1 MGKCPKC
8 KSQVKSKAVRCP
20 ICGAALNVPP
30 LNVPS
35 SSTGTLNADD
45 LARLASNPNASDS
58 QKPGGTLDP
67 AEFKGA
73 TIPPLDSGTIVDF
86 TAGTPVIG
94 ANDESESD
102 QRKTLSLP
110 EQGGESKGANKPSST
125 WIYGDDEKRGLSA
138 GKGESGSEGQ
148 LKRVWEAAI
157 GSSGK
162 DSKQSLRHERAE
174 ASDSVFRRVATR
186 QVADANSKESAA
198 ADYQIQNK
206 VGEGGMGIV
215 FSANQTAVNRIVAIK
230 SIRAD
235 KRENDT
241 ARKQFFYEAE
251 ITAELDHPNIPP
263 IYELGTTADGLLFY
277 SMKLIVGTEW
287 QKLLP
292 KKSREENLEIYNKI
306 ADAVAFAHSR
316 DVIHRDLKPDNVML
330 GTYGEVY
337 LTDWGLGIN
346 LTKRKSIDFGG
357 TPDFMS
363 PEMAA
368 NRPDKIGKA
377 SDIYLLG
384 GILFQVIT
392 GMPPHV
398 GRTPMDRLNA
408 AKRNE
413 IVPANTEDPLLDIA
427 MKAMSTEPADRYKSI
442 GELQAAIGQVRKHAE
457 SIALAE
463 RSAETARSAESSK
476 DYDRFTRAIFGFR
489 DAIDMWSDNKPAKAG
504 LQSARY
510 AYGQCAVAKG
520 DYDLAL
526 QTLDRKVEQES
537 KLYDKAT
544 KAKFAVEQREQRFK
558 TLRRVFITAILG
570 FLAISTALAAFASL
584 KWRGESIAK
593 LDAEDKTVK
602 AIKATDEAIKAKERE
617 ENEKMNA
624 LAAEKKAVDEQKK
637 AELETKRAVEA
648 EKAAVAAE
656 KVAKLAGDAEKIA
669 KENEKNEKDKAI
681 AAEKEAVKSAKEAR
695 LAEKDAK
702 QRAAQVQIGDAQSKT
717 ALARLQLEQFDVQG
731 ATKLLDEIKSMD
743 PSIFGDK
750 LPRFDAWPLHRVNLL
765 SNADLPKE
773 DLGGVVTAMDFALGH
788 KIGVAGTAD
797 GKIHKISL
805 DGNKLKV
812 EQTLTVP
819 GSRIDAV
826 AISPTGDEA
835 VVTMTGNGKSEMR
848 AWPLSGNEL
857 FQVTITENRSFQQLM
872 YSPDGTQIVAGIN
885 SGIWTWK
892 REGKWYSDTTK
903 EQIEILSNVKGR
915 LTQLQWIDRDTVLAV
930 SMLERPVMYVLNINA
945 KTSRS
950 VDLPESLAS
959 ALRVATFTGRG
970 NRMLFGLNDGR
981 LLSGALVLSRNSEVR
996 PSINDLS
1003 ELPRKHRTAIAQI
1016 SVHPSGELITV
1027 SDEPVAHVWR
1037 VNDDRSIKYDTYLSG
1052 VPSTSASTNNL
1063 VRAAIIGDGIIAGID
1078 KLGSA
1083 VLWDVERQKQRRQLT
1098 RSSERGAESYPSPIV
1113 SIFNRGQSDQAY
1125 AVDSNGVVDL
1135 WSLQSGRT
1143 SKIEG
1148 GRWSYYGH
1156 TPGAE
1161 FVDSAVDLSAGIVV
1175 TSGSLMRAETRYLV
1189 DPSRT
1194 REFCVWNLKTG
1205 NMISRWLDPSDE
1217 RIAPRISLLAGGQ
1230 QILIASDSETRIVGL
1245 DGKSVF
1251 VNKEKGT
1258 YFAVPNPLDPNLVA
1272 MIKRS
1277 GLTWLWDRKSGWNAP
1292 TSAFASDERD
1302 SEPAKAV
1309 WTEDGNRLYLANDNG
1324 RVFVYER
1331 KGSTLTLNH
1340 AASEADKSWL
1350 AFFGSGYRLPHHYDL
1365 DLAVSA
1371 VDKNLDRLYL
1381 NLRIPGS
1388 APKSRQ
1394 TQVEVSRGAL
1404 AFSEKQTVEKEGTYW
1419 LDEPSHAAPTFSE
1432 RIHDRFGL
1440 GSKSKDIAVSRVKAG
1455 EHTLVSTRS
1464 AKVYDLVD
1472 KSTQLVS
1479 LGRQPMLS
1487 ATSDRDGKSLFTL
1500 HKDGAIWKFELTS
1513 EDKGQWSRVEYTGV
1527 GFTQIAMS
1535 PDGDQL
1541 ALLNEL
1547 DGNLKIASVA
1557 TGANI
1562 DEIAGV
1568 AVMGWDPQSDAKLA
1582 IAFADGKVQIKSKAG
1597 KMELNGVMLKD
1608 GTKIKSLNFFTENW
1622 SNPATPPVRYVMVQ
1636 SEDSAAGNVFFVPIG
1651 NEGEKLDEDNTTW
1664 QQSIGRGLKLRA
1676 SPTDSVF
1683 VTGEDSGT
1691 VTVWFASPT
1700 WEKAGRLFDLE
1711 GHQGAGIECIAFSND
1726 GTTLMTSDRNNRL
1739 IGWLSQDVWKG
1750 NQRAK

>member
-8 KSQVKSKAVRCP
+8 NSQVKFKAVRCP
-20 ICGAALNVPP
+20 KCGAALNVQP
-30 LNVPS
+30 LNETP

-45 LARLASNPNASDS
+45 LAKMASDPNASDRP
-58 QKPGGTLDP
+58 KPGGTLDP
-67 AEFKGA
+67 AEFRSSD
-73 TIPPLDSGTIVDF
+73 IPPVGSGTIADV
-86 TAGTPVIG
+86 TASPPIVVTHEE
-94 ANDESESD
+94 AESD
-102 QRKTLSLP
+102 KRKTVALP
-110 EQGGESKGANKPSST
+110 DLGGEQKSDNKPNST
-125 WIYGDDEKRGLSA
+125 WIYGDDEKRGLSE
-138 GKGESGSEGQ
+138 GKGNSGSEGQ

-215 FSANQTAVNRIVAIK
+215 FSAIQTAVNRVVAIK

-263 IYELGTTADGLLFY
+263 IYELGTTSDGLLFY

-287 QKLLP
+287 QKLMA

-346 LTKRKSIDFGG
+346 LSKRKSIDFGG

-413 IVPANTEDPLLDIA
+413 IAPTNIDDPLLEIA
-427 MKAMSTEPADRYKSI
+427 MIAMSAEPADRYTSI
-442 GELQAAIGQVRKHAE
+442 GELQAAIGLVRKHAE

-463 RSAETARSAESSK
+463 RSAETAKAAESSK

-489 DAIDMWSDNKPAKAG
+489 DAIDMWSDNKPAKTG

-510 AYGQCAVAKG
+510 AYGQCAFDKG

-526 QTLDRKVEQES
+526 QTLVRTVEKES
-537 KLYDKAT
+537 KLYDKAA
-544 KAKFAVEQREQRFK
+544 KAKLAVEQREQRFK
-558 TLRRVFITAILG
+558 TLRSVFVLAILG
-570 FLAISTALAAFASL
+570 FLTISTALAGFASL
-584 KWRGESIAK
+584 KWRGEAVATTKAVEEATKAIDAK
-593 LDAEDKTVK
+593 KVAEQETVK
-602 AIKATDEAIKAKERE
+602 
-617 ENEKMNA
+617 A
-624 LAAEKKAVDEQKK
+624 LAAEKTAIEAQKKEEIEKRRALAAEESANDARKKEELEKMRALAAEEKAV
-637 AELETKRAVEA
+637 
-648 EKAAVAAE
+648 
-656 KVAKLAGDAEKIA
+656 IA
-669 KENEKNEKDKAI
+669 KESEEKQKLKAI
-681 AAEKEAVKSAKEAR
+681 DAEEAAVSSAKEAR

-731 ATKLLDEIKSMD
+731 ASKLLDEVKSVD
-743 PSIFGDK
+743 ASIFGDK
-750 LPRFDAWPLHRVNLL
+750 LPQFDAWPLHRVNLL

-773 DLGGVVTAMDFALGH
+773 ELGGVVTAMDFALGRN
-788 KIGVAGTAD
+788 IGVAGTAD

-805 DGNKLKV
+805 DGKKLKV
-812 EQTLTVP
+812 EQTITVP
-819 GSRIDAV
+819 GSSIDAV

-857 FQVTITENRSFQQLM
+857 FKVSVLENRSFQQVI
-872 YSPDGTQIVAGIN
+872 YSPDGTQLIAGIN
-885 SGIWTWK
+885 GGIWSWK
-892 REGKWYSDTTK
+892 RQGKWYSDTTEK
-903 EQIEILSNVKGR
+903 QIEILSNVKGR
-915 LTQLQWIDRDTVLAV
+915 LTQLQWIDRDTALAV
-930 SMLERPVMYVLNINA
+930 SMLEKPVMYVLNINA

-970 NRMLFGLNDGR
+970 NRMLFGLSDGS
-981 LLSGALVLSRNSEVR
+981 LLSGNLVLSRNAEVR
-996 PSINDLS
+996 PTINDLS
-1003 ELPRKHRTAIAQI
+1003 ELPKKHRTAITQI

-1037 VNDDRSIKYDTYLSG
+1037 VSEDRNVQYDTFLAG

-1063 VRAAIIGDGIIAGID
+1063 VRAAIIGDGLIAGID

-1098 RSSERGAESYPSPIV
+1098 RSSERGAESYPAPILHV
-1113 SIFNRGQSDQAY
+1113 FNRGKTDQAF
-1125 AVDSNGVVDL
+1125 AVDSKGVVDL

-1148 GRWSYYGH
+1148 LRWSYFGH

-1161 FVDSAVDLSAGIVV
+1161 FADSAVDLNAGIVV
-1175 TSGSLMRAETRYLV
+1175 TSASLMKADTRYLV

-1205 NMISRWLDPSDE
+1205 NMIYRWLDPSDE
-1217 RIAPRISLLAGGQ
+1217 KITPRISLLADGQ
-1230 QILIASDSETRIVGL
+1230 QILIASDSETRIIGL

-1251 VNKEKGT
+1251 ANKGMGT
-1258 YFAVPNPLDPNLVA
+1258 YFAISNPRDPNLVA

-1277 GLTWLWDRKSGWNAP
+1277 GLTWLWDRRSGWNAP
-1292 TSAFASDERD
+1292 TSGITSDGTD

-1309 WTEDGNRLYLANDNG
+1309 WTEDGNRLFVANDNG

-1331 KGSTLTLNH
+1331 KGNSLSLIRR
-1340 AASEADKSWL
+1340 ASEADKPWV
-1350 AFFGSGYRLPHHYDL
+1350 AFFGSGYRVPHHYDL
-1365 DLAVSA
+1365 DMAVST
-1371 VDKNLDRLYL
+1371 VDKTSDRLYM

-1388 APKSRQ
+1388 IPKSRQ
-1394 TQVEVSRGAL
+1394 TQVVVSRDAL
-1404 AFSEKQTVEKEGTYW
+1404 AFGDQQIDEKEGTYW
-1419 LDEPSHAAPTFSE
+1419 LDEPSHVAPLFTE
-1432 RIHDRFGL
+1432 KIHDRFGL
-1440 GSKSKDIAVSRVKAG
+1440 GGKGKDGAVSRVKAG

-1472 KSTQLVS
+1472 KSSRLVS
-1479 LGRQPMLS
+1479 LGRQPMMS
-1487 ATSDRDGKSLFTL
+1487 ATSDRDGKSLLTL
-1500 HKDGAIWKFELTS
+1500 HKDGAIWKFELTAD
-1513 EDKGQWSRVEYTGV
+1513 DKGQWSPVEYAGV
-1527 GFTQIAMS
+1527 GFTQIAIS
-1535 PDGDQL
+1535 PDGEQL
-1541 ALLNEL
+1541 ALLNES
-1547 DGNLKIASVA
+1547 DGNLKIVNAA
-1557 TGANI
+1557 TGVGI

-1568 AVMGWDPQSDAKLA
+1568 AVIGWDPQSDATLG
-1582 IAFADGKVQIKSKAG
+1582 IAFADGKVQRKSKAG
-1597 KMELNGVMLKD
+1597 KIELNGIMLKE
-1608 GTKIKSLNFFTENW
+1608 GTKFKSLNFFSENW

-1636 SEDSAAGNVFFVPIG
+1636 TEDSVAGKVFFVPIG
-1651 NEGEKLDEDNTTW
+1651 NAGEKLDDDNKTW

-1676 SPTDSVF
+1676 SPTESVF

-1739 IGWLSQDVWKG
+1739 FGWLTVDVRTGK
-1750 NQRAK
+1750 

>member
-20 ICGAALNVPP
+20 KCGAALNAP
-30 LNVPS
+30 PS
-35 SSTGTLNADD
+35 SAGTLNAED
-45 LARLASNPNASDS
+45 LANMASNPNASES
-58 QKPGGTLDP
+58 PKKGGTLDP
-67 AEFKGA
+67 ADFKS
-73 TIPPLDSGTIVDF
+73 TNMPPLDNGTIADV
-86 TAGTPVIG
+86 TAGTPVVV
-94 ANDESESD
+94 ASDEAEAD

-110 EQGGESKGANKPSST
+110 DQGDEPKSANKPGST
-125 WIYGDDEKRGLSA
+125 WIYGDDEKRGLSE
-138 GKGESGSEGQ
+138 GKGNSGSEGQ

-215 FSANQTAVNRIVAIK
+215 FSAVQTAVNRIVAIK

-292 KKSREENLEIYNKI
+292 TKSREENLEIYNKI

-316 DVIHRDLKPDNVML
+316 EVIHRDLKPDNVML

-337 LTDWGLGIN
+337 LTDWGLGVN
-346 LTKRKSIDFGG
+346 LTKKKSIDFGG

-392 GMPPHV
+392 GMPPHI

-413 IVPANTEDPLLDIA
+413 IVPTNIDDPLLDIA
-427 MKAMSTEPADRYKSI
+427 MIAMSTEPADRYSSI

-463 RSAETARSAESSK
+463 RSAETAKSAESSK

-489 DAIDMWSDNKPAKAG
+489 DAIDMWTDNKPAKAG
-504 LQSARY
+504 LQSVRY
-510 AYGQCAVAKG
+510 AYGQCAFDKG

-526 QTLDRKVEQES
+526 HTLDRKVEQES
-537 KLYDKAT
+537 KLYDKAA
-544 KAKFAVEQREQRFK
+544 KAKLAVEQREQRFK
-558 TLRRVFITAILG
+558 TLKSVFAVAVLCFLLIASG
-570 FLAISTALAAFASL
+570 LAIFASL
-584 KWRGESIAK
+584 KWRGEVAATTDAK
-593 LDAEDKTVK
+593 KSAESEKLAAASEKLAKEDALKQKKKAEDAAGSEKL
-602 AIKATDEAIKAKERE
+602 AKEKAQNLQKIAE
-617 ENEKMNA
+617 
-624 LAAEKKAVDEQKK
+624 LAAESEKEAKEEAQRQETIAMDEATKAKK
-637 AELETKRAVEA
+637 AEAEALKQTKLAIDSAIAEKNAKLEA
-648 EKAAVAAE
+648 EK
-656 KVAKLAGDAEKIA
+656 
-669 KENEKNEKDKAI
+669 
-681 AAEKEAVKSAKEAR
+681 
-695 LAEKDAK
+695 
-702 QRAAQVQIGDAQSKT
+702 RAAQVQIGDAQSKT

-731 ATKLLDEIKSMD
+731 ATKLLDEVKSVD

-750 LPRFDAWPLHRVNLL
+750 LPRFDSWPLHRVNLL

-773 DLGGVVTAMDFALGH
+773 ELGGVVTAMDFALGRN
-788 KIGVAGTAD
+788 IGVAGTAD

-819 GSRIDAV
+819 GSRVDAV

-835 VVTMTGNGKSEMR
+835 VVTLTGDGKSEMR

-857 FQVTITENRSFQQLM
+857 FKVFVTENRSFQQLI
-872 YSPDGTQIVAGIN
+872 YSPDGTQLIAGIN
-885 SGIWTWK
+885 SGIWSWK
-892 REGKWYSDTTK
+892 RQGKWYSDTTAK
-903 EQIEILSNVKGR
+903 QIEILSNVKGR
-915 LTQLQWIDRDTVLAV
+915 LTQLQWIDQDTALAV
-930 SMLERPVMYVLNINA
+930 SMLDKPVMYLLNISG

-950 VDLPESLAS
+950 VDLPEKLAS

-970 NRMLFGLNDGR
+970 NRMLFGLSDGS
-981 LLSGALVLSRNSEVR
+981 LLSGDLVASKNPENR
-996 PSINDLS
+996 PTINDLS
-1003 ELPRKHRTAIAQI
+1003 ELPKKHRTAISQI

-1027 SDEPVAHVWR
+1027 SDEPMAHVWR
-1037 VNDDRSIKYDTYLSG
+1037 VSEDRSIKYDTFLSG
-1052 VPSTSASTNNL
+1052 MPSTSASTNNL
-1063 VRAAIIGDGIIAGID
+1063 VRAAIIGDGLIAGID
-1078 KLGSA
+1078 TLGSA

-1098 RSSERGAESYPSPIV
+1098 RSSERGAETYPSPIV
-1113 SIFNRGQSDQAY
+1113 SIFNRGQSDQAL

-1143 SKIEG
+1143 SRIEG

-1161 FVDSAVDLSAGIVV
+1161 FVDSAVDLNAGIVV
-1175 TSGSLMRAETRYLV
+1175 TSASLMRAETRYLI

-1194 REFCVWNLKTG
+1194 REFCVWNLKSG
-1205 NMISRWLDPSDE
+1205 NMIHRWLDPSDE
-1217 RIAPRISLLAGGQ
+1217 KIAPRISLLAGGQ
-1230 QILIASDSETRIVGL
+1230 QILIASDSETRIFGL

-1258 YFAVPNPLDPNLVA
+1258 YFAVPNPQDPNLVA

-1324 RVFVYER
+1324 RVFIYER
-1331 KGSTLTLNH
+1331 NGSSLTLIR
-1340 AASEADKSWL
+1340 AASEADKTWL

-1365 DLAVSA
+1365 DMAVA
-1371 VDKNLDRLYL
+1371 AIDKSSDRLYI

-1388 APKSRQ
+1388 SPRSRH
-1394 TQVEVSRGAL
+1394 TQVDVSRGAL
-1404 AFSEKQTVEKEGTYW
+1404 AFSAKQTDEKEGTYW
-1419 LDEPSHAAPTFSE
+1419 LDESAPAAPQFVAK
-1432 RIHDRFGL
+1432 IHDRFGL
-1440 GSKSKDIAVSRVKAG
+1440 GSRSKDMAVSRIKAG

-1479 LGRQPMLS
+1479 LGRQPLLS

-1500 HKDGAIWKFELTS
+1500 HKDGALWKFELTS
-1513 EDKGQWSRVEYTGV
+1513 DDKGQWSRVEYTGV
-1527 GFTQIAMS
+1527 GFSQIAMS
-1535 PDGDQL
+1535 PDGEQL
-1541 ALLNEL
+1541 ALLNES
-1547 DGNLKIASVA
+1547 DGNLKIVSVA
-1557 TGANI
+1557 TGASI
-1562 DEIAGV
+1562 DAFAGV
-1568 AVMGWDPQSDAKLA
+1568 AVLGWDPQSDAKLA
-1582 IAFADGKVQIKSKAG
+1582 IAFADGKVQLNSKAG
-1597 KMELNGVMLKD
+1597 KTELKGVALSD
-1608 GTKIKSLNFFTENW
+1608 GTKIKSLNFFSENW

-1636 SEDSAAGNVFFVPIG
+1636 TEDSAVGKVVFVPIG
-1651 NEGEKLDEDNTTW
+1651 NPDDKLEVENRIW
-1664 QQSIGRGLKLRA
+1664 EQSIGRGLKLRA

-1739 IGWLSQDVWKG
+1739 FGWLSQDVWKG
-1750 NQRAK
+1750 KQQAK

>member
-8 KSQVKSKAVRCP
+8 KSQVTFKAVRCP
-20 ICGAALNVPP
+20 KCGAALNVPP
-30 LNVPS
+30 LNVPP

-45 LARLASNPNASDS
+45 LAKLASDPNASDS
-58 QKPGGTLDP
+58 PKPGGTLDP
-67 AEFKGA
+67 AEFKSTG
-73 TIPPLDSGTIVDF
+73 IPPQDGGTISDLI
-86 TAGTPVIG
+86 AGSPVVG
-94 ANDESESD
+94 ANDEAESD
-102 QRKTLSLP
+102 QRETLSLP
-110 EQGGESKGANKPSST
+110 YPGGESKGAIQPGGT
-125 WIYGDDEKRGLSA
+125 WIFSDNENRGLSQ
-138 GKGESGSEGQ
+138 GKGASGSEGQ
-148 LKRVWEAAI
+148 LRRVWEAAI

-186 QVADANSKESAA
+186 QVADANSEESAA

-215 FSANQTAVNRIVAIK
+215 FSAIQTAVNRVVAIK

-235 KRENDT
+235 KRGNDS

-263 IYELGTTADGLLFY
+263 IYELGTTSDGLLFY

-287 QKLLP
+287 QKLMA

-306 ADAVAFAHSR
+306 ADAVAFAHSK

-346 LTKRKSIDFGG
+346 LMKRKSIDFGG

-398 GRTPMDRLNA
+398 GRTPMDRLSA
-408 AKRNE
+408 AIRNE
-413 IVPANTEDPLLDIA
+413 IVPTDIDDPLLEIA
-427 MKAMSTEPADRYKSI
+427 MIAMSTDPADRYKSI
-442 GELQAAIGQVRKHAE
+442 GELQAAIGQVRQHAE

-463 RSAETARSAESSK
+463 RSVETAKAAESSK

-489 DAIDMWSDNKPAKAG
+489 DAIDMWSENKPAKVG
-504 LQSARY
+504 WQSARY
-510 AYGQCAVAKG
+510 AYGQCAFDKG

-526 QTLDRKVEQES
+526 QTLDRSVEQES
-537 KLYDKAT
+537 KLYDKAA
-544 KAKFAVEQREQRFK
+544 KAKLAVEQREQRFK
-558 TLRRVFITAILG
+558 TLRRVFVLAILA
-570 FLAISTALAAFASL
+570 FLAVSTALAGFASI

-593 LDAEDKTVK
+593 IDAEEKTVK

-637 AELETKRAVEA
+637 AELETKRAVQA

-656 KVAKLAGDAEKIA
+656 IAAKKAQVAETIA
-669 KENEKNEKDKAI
+669 KENEKKEKDNAI
-681 AAEKEAVKSAKEAR
+681 AAEKAAVSSAEDAR
-695 LAEKDAK
+695 RAEKDAK

-731 ATKLLDEIKSMD
+731 ATKLLDEIKSVD

-773 DLGGVVTAMDFALGH
+773 ELGGVVTAMDFALGRNM
-788 KIGVAGTAD
+788 GVVGTAD

-848 AWPLSGNEL
+848 AWPLAGSEL
-857 FQVTITENRSFQQLM
+857 FKVSVLENRSFQQLM
-872 YSPDGTQIVAGIN
+872 YSPDGTQLVAGIN
-885 SGIWTWK
+885 GGIWNWK
-892 REGKWYSDTTK
+892 REGKWYSDTTAK
-903 EQIEILSNVKGR
+903 QIEILSNVKGR
-915 LTQLQWIDRDTVLAV
+915 LTQLQWIDRDTALAI
-930 SMLERPVMYVLNINA
+930 SMLDKPVMYLLNITA

-959 ALRVATFTGRG
+959 TLRVASYTGRG
-970 NRMLFGLNDGR
+970 SRMLFGLNDGR
-981 LLSGALVLSRNSEVR
+981 LLSGDLVLSSNAEGR

-1003 ELPRKHRTAIAQI
+1003 ELPKKHRTAITQI

-1037 VNDDRSIKYDTYLSG
+1037 VSEDRSIKYDTFLAG

-1063 VRAAIIGDGIIAGID
+1063 VRAAIISDGLIAGID
-1078 KLGSA
+1078 QNGSA

-1098 RSSERGAESYPSPIV
+1098 RSSERGAEIYPSPIV
-1113 SIFNRGQSDQAY
+1113 YVFSRGKTEQAF
-1125 AVDSNGVVDL
+1125 AVDSNGIVDL

-1161 FVDSAVDLSAGIVV
+1161 FVDSAVDLNAGVVV
-1175 TSGSLMRAETRYLV
+1175 TSASLMRAETRYLV

-1205 NMISRWLDPSDE
+1205 NMIHRWLDPSDE
-1217 RIAPRISLLAGGQ
+1217 KIAPRISLLADGQ
-1230 QILIASDSETRIVGL
+1230 QILVASDSETRIFGL

-1251 VNKEKGT
+1251 VNQAIGT
-1258 YFAVPNPLDPNLVA
+1258 YFAVPNPQNPNLVA

-1277 GLTWLWDRKSGWNAP
+1277 GLTWLWDRNSGWNAP
-1292 TSAFASDERD
+1292 TTAFVSEERD

-1309 WTEDGNRLYLANDNG
+1309 WTEDGNRLYLTNDNG

-1331 KGSTLTLNH
+1331 NASSLTLIL

-1350 AFFGSGYRLPHHYDL
+1350 AFFGSGYRVPHHYDL

-1371 VDKNLDRLYL
+1371 VDKNRDRLYL

-1388 APKSRQ
+1388 TPKSRQ
-1394 TQVEVSRGAL
+1394 TQVDVSRGAL
-1404 AFSEKQTVEKEGTYW
+1404 AFGEKQTAEKEGTYW
-1419 LDEPSHAAPTFSE
+1419 LDEPSHAAPTFGE

-1440 GSKSKDIAVSRVKAG
+1440 GSKTKDIAVSRVKVG
-1455 EHTLVSTRS
+1455 EHTLISTRS

-1472 KSTQLVS
+1472 KSSQLVS

-1487 ATSDRDGKSLFTL
+1487 ATSDRDGKSLLTL
-1500 HKDGAIWKFELTS
+1500 HKDGALWKFELTS
-1513 EDKGQWSRVEYTGV
+1513 DAKGQWSRVEFTGV
-1527 GFTQIAMS
+1527 GFTEIAMS
-1535 PDGDQL
+1535 PDGEQL
-1541 ALLNEL
+1541 ALLNAS
-1547 DGNLKIASVA
+1547 DGKLKTVSAA
-1557 TGANI
+1557 TGVSI
-1562 DEIAGV
+1562 DEFVGV
-1568 AVMGWDPQSDAKLA
+1568 AVMGWDPQSDATLG
-1582 IAFADGKVQIKSKAG
+1582 IAFADGKVQLKTKAG
-1597 KMELNGVMLKD
+1597 KFDLNDVTLKD
-1608 GTKIKSLNFFTENW
+1608 GTKIKSLNFFSENW
-1622 SNPATPPVRYVMVQ
+1622 SNPATPSVRYVMVQ
-1636 SEDSAAGNVFFVPIG
+1636 TEDSAAGKVFFVPIG
-1651 NEGEKLDEDNTTW
+1651 NEGAKLEDDNKTW

-1739 IGWLSQDVWKG
+1739 FGWLTVDVRTGK
-1750 NQRAK
+1750 